1 VGQRLPVHSA
11 SSFGTL
17 WAVVVALGL
26 GAAVTLTAQRPS
38 FSPGF
43 AALLQQ
49 YIQGDAE
56 PVIAELA
63 SWPDDRLDAEGGAPP
78 PSRSAWDLAAYATL
92 HAEAALEAG
101 YRNRDWIAEGALRD
115 LIPRALAAED
125 EALVRVS
132 LDLSVVLL
140 SAAGHSGGIY
150 RLEEGRTGSL
160 IQRHLGS
167 FPEVQ
172 LVIGSV
178 VESSIRAFHAW
189 QSFRELP
196 NSDYARSEMV
206 FSNPHGEFSG
216 LRWRV
221 AELALKR
228 TLERDPSLVEARVRL
243 GRLQYLAHRSAPAQ
257 EILETALGEAL
268 AARDEFSAYVAAL
281 FLGDVHEFEG
291 RLDEAAAAYRQ
302 ALDLHAD
309 AHAPHVAL
317 GNMLLESGR
326 PVDGWAALR
335 RAFDAGEGKGPE
347 PWTLYRGAQVHQK
360 RQRLDRVRQ
369 LIGRHFGTSLGPR
382 MVPDPGPAPA
392 SLEAV
397 PAPAVPAGRVRVD
410 FSVRDRGR
418 PVPGLTRDDLFVLDD
433 GRQERIDSLV
443 PARRVAV
450 ALVLDR
456 RDRWARSTDEEL
468 VTAAGH
474 LMDALEG
481 GDVLSVVA
489 TSDRMRLVAHRTSD
503 TLAVRE
509 RLNALPPGA
518 PESSALWDAVLA
530 AASLV
535 EGEAGRRLVVVASDV
550 YDNASWIDEE
560 RVVERL
566 EGAGITLDIVH
577 SSQRRLAR
585 SALLDIAKATGG
597 RVFDGSRDDCPAELR
612 ARLADLRSGYVLTY
626 TPSTGARDDRWRR
639 LDLLLRDR
647 SGRVDAPRRYH
658 ARLVPPAR

>member
-1 VGQRLPVHSA
+1 
-11 SSFGTL
+11 
-17 WAVVVALGL
+17 L
-26 GAAVTLTAQRPS
+26 GAAVTLPAQRPS
-38 FSPGF
+38 FSAAF

-49 YIQGDAE
+49 FVQGDTE

-63 SWPDDRLDAEGGAPP
+63 SWPDDRLDAEAGAPP
-78 PSRSAWDLAAYATL
+78 PSGSAWDLAAYAAL

-115 LIPRALAAED
+115 LIPLAVAAED

-140 SAAGHSGGIY
+140 SAASHSGGIY

-160 IQRHLGS
+160 VQRHLRS
-167 FPEVQ
+167 FPEAQ

-228 TLERDPSLVEARVRL
+228 ALERDPSLVEARVRL

-257 EILETALGEAL
+257 EILEQSLGEAL
-268 AARDEFSAYVAAL
+268 AARDEFSAYIAAV
-281 FLGDVHEFEG
+281 FLGDVHEFER

-309 AHAPHVAL
+309 AHVPHVAL

-326 PVDGWAALR
+326 PVDGWASLR
-335 RAFDAGEGKGPE
+335 RAFGAGVGKGPE
-347 PWTLYRGAQVHQK
+347 PWTLYRGAQIHQN
-360 RQRLDRVRQ
+360 RQRLDRVRR
-369 LIGRHFGTSLGPR
+369 LIGAHFGTSLGPR
-382 MVPDPGPAPA
+382 TLPDPAPPPA

-410 FSVRDRGR
+410 FSVRDDGR
-418 PVPGLTRDDLFVLDD
+418 PVPGLTPDDLFVLDN

-474 LMDALEG
+474 VVDALDG
-481 GDVLSVVA
+481 GDLLSVVV
-489 TSDRMRLVAHRTSD
+489 TSDRIQLVAHRTSNAP
-503 TLAVRE
+503 AVRE
-509 RLNALPPGA
+509 RLNTLPPGA
-518 PESSALWDAVLA
+518 GESSVLWDAVLA

-550 YDNASWIDEE
+550 YDNASWIDQE

-585 SALLDIAKATGG
+585 SALLDIAKATSG
-597 RVFDGSRDDCPAELR
+597 RVFDGSRDDFPAELR
-612 ARLADLRSGYVLTY
+612 ARLAYLRSGYVLTY
-626 TPSTGARDDRWRR
+626 TLSTAARDNRWHR
-639 LDLLLRDR
+639 LEVLLRNR
-647 SGRVDAPRRYH
+647 SGRVDAPLRYD
-658 ARLVPPAR
+658 ARTVQPARQAGGKPDQTFE